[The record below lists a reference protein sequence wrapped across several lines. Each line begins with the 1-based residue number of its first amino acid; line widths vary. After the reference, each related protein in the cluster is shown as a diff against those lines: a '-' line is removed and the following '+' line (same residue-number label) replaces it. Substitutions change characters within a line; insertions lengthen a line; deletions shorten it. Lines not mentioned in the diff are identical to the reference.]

1 MNYSMIRYILAWVL
15 TFIGGFLLLPAI
27 VSGIYQEGEGFAF
40 VAVAIVC
47 LILGV
52 VGRIKKPKNK
62 VFYSK
67 EGFVSVS
74 LSWILLSLIGA
85 LPFWL
90 TGEIPSY
97 IDAVFETISGFTTT
111 GSSILTDVEAL
122 SYTALFWRSFTHW
135 VGGMGVLVFIMAILP
150 LSGSSNMHLMRAESP
165 GPTVGKMVPKVK
177 RTAMILYGI
186 YLGITVAG
194 VIALLLAGMNLF
206 ESLTLTFGAVGTG
219 GFGILNSS
227 CASYSVSVQIII
239 TVLML
244 ICSINFS
251 IYFLILVRKPKEAFL
266 NDELRFF
273 LLLVFGSALMITFNI
288 QDGFGNFFEAFQTA
302 IFQVASII
310 STSGFATADFN
321 LWPAFSQTILVLLM
335 LVGACAGS
343 TGGGFK
349 ISRLLILLKSVKNEI
364 RAIIHPRSVQK
375 VYSNGRSVGDEVV
388 KRVLVYLAAY
398 AMIMLASILIVS
410 LDGKDMTTNVTAVIA
425 TFNNIGPG
433 LNMVGPVG
441 NFSEFGLLSKL
452 VLMAGMLIGR
462 LEIFPMLVLLVPG
475 TWKIALRLPER
486 EKKDGKGKNRRV

>member
-27 VSGIYQEGEGFAF
+27 VSGIYKEGEGLAF
-40 VAVAIVC
+40 VIVAAVC
-47 LILGV
+47 LVVGIL
-52 VGRIKKPKNK
+52 GRIKKPKST

-90 TGEIPSY
+90 TKEIPSY
-97 IDAVFETISGFTTT
+97 ADAVFETISGFTTT

-122 SYTALFWRSFTHW
+122 SHTTLFWRSFTHW

-165 GPTVGKMVPKVK
+165 GPVVGKMVPKVK

-186 YLGITVAG
+186 YLGITVAEI
-194 VIALLLAGMNLF
+194 IALLIAGMNLF
-206 ESLTLTFGAVGTG
+206 EALTLTFGTVGTG

-227 CASYSVSVQIII
+227 IGSYSVAVQIII
-239 TVLML
+239 TVFML

-251 IYFLILVRKPKEAFL
+251 VYFLLLVKNPKEAFL
-266 NDELRFF
+266 NQELRYF
-273 LLLVFGSALMITFNI
+273 LVIVLGATLLITLNI
-288 QDGFGNFFEAFQTA
+288 QNNFAGFWKAFQCA
-302 IFQVASII
+302 IFQVASIV
-310 STSGFATADFN
+310 STTGYGTTDFN
-321 LWPAFSQTILVLLM
+321 LWPAFSQTIMVLLM
-335 LVGACAGS
+335 LMGACAGS

-349 ISRLLILLKSVKNEI
+349 VSRLIILLKSVKNEI
-364 RAIIHPRSVQK
+364 KAIIHPRSVQK
-375 VYSNGRSVGDEVV
+375 IYSNGRSVTNEVV

-398 AMIMLASILIVS
+398 VLIMMISILIVS

-433 LNMVGPVG
+433 LNEVGSTG
-441 NFSEFGLLSKL
+441 NFSGFSLLSKI
-452 VLMAGMLIGR
+452 VLMADMLIGR
-462 LEIFPMLVLLVPG
+462 LEIFPMLVLFAPG
-475 TWKIALRLPER
+475 TWKIGLHLPER
-486 EKKDGKGKNRRV
+486 KKNSVK